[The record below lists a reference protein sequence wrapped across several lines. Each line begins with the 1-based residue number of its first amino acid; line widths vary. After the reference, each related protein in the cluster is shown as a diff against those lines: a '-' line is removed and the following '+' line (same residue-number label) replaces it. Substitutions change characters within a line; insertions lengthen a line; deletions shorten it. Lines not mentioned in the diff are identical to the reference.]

1 MDIREYVRGQLNFA
15 RQYAVNG
22 EVELVK
28 MITHQTDGAVEF
40 YWMEHMYDPCESH
53 EAREE
58 VNKNRDWWE
67 NEVYPLFLNELRTA
81 SMIER
86 V

>member
-28 MITHQTDGAVEF
+28 MMTHQADGAVEF
-40 YWMEHMYDPCESH
+40 YWMEHMYESQ
-53 EAREE
+53 EAGKEANNIR
-58 VNKNRDWWE
+58 NWWE
-67 NEVYPLFLNELRTA
+67 NEIYPLFLNELRIA
-81 SMIER
+81 NMIER